1 MSGLRQSREP
11 LDAEASK
18 RERLMRFVGPLEAAD
33 TETIDHWRHA
43 TPEQHAKAMSE
54 LSDYAQQMAQ
64 QTGLGKTDSDV
75 FPGFPPSRQ
84 EAGPKTAA

>member
-1 MSGLRQSREP
+1 V
-11 LDAEASK
+11 
-18 RERLMRFVGPLEAAD
+18 RFVGPLAAAD
-33 TETIDHWRHA
+33 AETIDHWRHA